1 MRPEWYADKRDLV
14 KWSVLITLAKKNNIK
29 RVVYVVYLGES
40 NWLPIQID
48 EKKSDLPREVLTHF
62 RDIADI
68 KRMENKELKITIID
82 APFRQEDRGAYTA
95 SLLRSIKGISEN
107 IILFLDPDTGLE
119 PPNGKASEK
128 HIKEDEL
135 SDIWTA
141 LRKDSF
147 LVLYQHAPQY
157 KRNGW
162 ISPKKQQFAGCLEI
176 NEKDTSVGNSFGIEN
191 DVIFLMA
198 KK

>member
-29 RVVYVVYLGES
+29 RVVYAVYLGES

-48 EKKSDLPREVLTHF
+48 GKKSDLPREVLTHF

-82 APFRQEDRGAYTA
+82 APFRQEGRGAYTA
-95 SLLRSIKGISEN
+95 SLLRSIKEISEN
-107 IILFLDPDTGLE
+107 IILLLDPDTGLE

-176 NEKDTSVGNSFGIEN
+176 NEKDASVGNSFGIED